1 MTILRTSR
9 CQNQSDGRSGQYGGV
24 IPQGGLI
31 LRFIRPVNGNGRNA
45 ESAIGPRSH
54 PICMQTADDGP
65 PIVMT
70 RGKGTAHGRLRDMG
84 SYVMGLN
91 WHPTLP
97 SCILALSALSATA
110 SVLARPDE
118 AEQPL
123 VAEAF
128 AAPEATPAIL
138 GDYCSRCHNDNDKVA
153 NLSLDDVRNGDLF
166 HGRNMEIWEK
176 VLRRTRQG
184 EMPPLNKPQP
194 TAAARAAFVQWLE
207 SGLDAYA
214 AQHPDPGRATIR
226 RLNRVEYANAVRDL
240 LALDVDVSREL
251 PQDNSGYGFDN
262 IADVLSVSPTLM
274 DRYIAVAGK
283 VGRLAT
289 GLTSRREFVT
299 SYEVP
304 KDGSV
309 MNGGRPAYNER
320 ASDDLPL
327 GSRGGG
333 AFTYYARYD
342 ATYEISGW
350 LNANTN
356 NETDRQP
363 EDKVSIRVPLKSG
376 AHVIGLSFRRQL
388 APDESVQTLRNDLD
402 KVPVPTAAP
411 VMLPM
416 DVSVDGVRVKT
427 VDVPSYRMSPR
438 YSQQNFPRDVLQIDV
453 AGPFSPKGVGRTPSR
468 DRIFICKPRR
478 ASAEAACARQIV
490 GALARRAYRRPVNDN
505 DLTPLIRVYATERAQ
520 SDFEHG
526 IEAAVEAILVSP
538 HFLFL
543 VEQDPA
549 GSKPGGV
556 RPLTDLELASRLSF
570 FLWSSIPDDRLL
582 SLAETGQLQK
592 PGVMDAQITR
602 MLADPR
608 AQALTTNFAGQWLY
622 LRNLDQQRPDISI
635 FPKFD
640 TRLRRAMA
648 QETEMF
654 FTYVLRTNRS
664 LLDFIAADYT
674 FLNQRLADHYGIG
687 GITGTA
693 MRRVSLDPASNRGG
707 LLGQASILTV
717 TSYGNHTS
725 VVKRGKWI
733 LDNLLAAS
741 PPPPPPDVPA
751 LQEKHDGRL
760 LTAREQLEL
769 HRKSPACAACHVKMD
784 PLGFSLENFDAIGA
798 FRQKD
803 AGQPIDVSARMPD
816 GTQFAGL
823 SGLKR
828 ILLSQKDEFASAF
841 TERLLTYAL
850 ARGVDA
856 RDMPAIRTITRSAA
870 ADGYRIQT
878 VIKGIV
884 HSAPFTLRRTT
895 GQ

>member
-1 MTILRTSR
+1 
-9 CQNQSDGRSGQYGGV
+9 
-24 IPQGGLI
+24 
-31 LRFIRPVNGNGRNA
+31 
-45 ESAIGPRSH
+45 
-54 PICMQTADDGP
+54 
-65 PIVMT
+65 
-70 RGKGTAHGRLRDMG
+70 
-84 SYVMGLN
+84 MGLN
-91 WHPTLP
+91 WRPTLP
-97 SCILALSALSATA
+97 SCILAFSALVAAA

-118 AEQPL
+118 
-123 VAEAF
+123 VAQLPT
-128 AAPEATPAIL
+128 AAALTGTEVAPAML
-138 GDYCSRCHNDNDKVA
+138 GDYCSRCHNDSDKIA
-153 NLSLDDVRNGDLF
+153 NLSLDDLQDVDLL
-166 HGRNMEIWEK
+166 HGANMDIWEK

-194 TAAARAAFVQWLE
+194 TPAQRAAFVQWLE
-207 SGLDAYA
+207 GGLDAYA
-214 AQHPDPGRATIR
+214 AAHPDPGRATLR

-240 LALDVDVSREL
+240 LALRVDVSREL

-283 VGRLAT
+283 VGRMAT

-309 MNGGRPAYNER
+309 MNAGRPAYNER

-342 ATYEISGW
+342 ATYEVSGW

-356 NETDRQP
+356 NETDRQK
-363 EDKVSIRVPLKSG
+363 EDKVSVRVPLKAG
-376 AHVIGLSFRRQL
+376 AHVIGLSFRRQI

-416 DVSVDGVRVKT
+416 DVSVDGVRVASI
-427 VDVPSYRMSPR
+427 DVPSYRMSPR
-438 YSQQNFPRDVLQIDV
+438 YSQQNFPRDILQIDV
-453 AGPFSPKGVGRTPSR
+453 AGPFSPRGVGKTPSR
-468 DRIFICKPRR
+468 DRIFLCKPTRVT
-478 ASAEAACARQIV
+478 AETACARQIV
-490 GALARRAYRRPVNDN
+490 ATLARRAYRRPVTDS
-505 DLTPLIRVYATERAQ
+505 DLAPLMRVYATERGQ

-526 IEAAVEAILVSP
+526 VEAAVEAILVSP

-543 VEQDPA
+543 IEQDPA
-549 GSKPGGV
+549 GSKAGGV
-556 RPLTDLELASRLSF
+556 RRLTDIELASRLSF
-570 FLWSSIPDDRLL
+570 FLWSSIPDETLL
-582 SLAETGQLQK
+582 RLAESGQLQQ
-592 PGVMDAQITR
+592 PGVVDAQVAR

-608 AQALTTNFAGQWLY
+608 SQALTTNFAGQWLY
-622 LRNLDQQRPDISI
+622 LRNLDQQRPDITV

-640 TRLRRAMA
+640 TRLRSAMA
-648 QETEMF
+648 RETEMF
-654 FTYVLRTNRS
+654 FAHVVRTNAS

-674 FLNQRLADHYGIG
+674 FLNQRLADHYGISG
-687 GITGTA
+687 VTGTA

-733 LDNLLAAS
+733 LDNLLAAP

-751 LQEKHDGRL
+751 LQDKHDGRL

-784 PLGFSLENFDAIGA
+784 PLGFALENFDAVGA
-798 FRQKD
+798 FRQMD
-803 AGQPIDVSARMPD
+803 AGQSIDVSARMPD

-828 ILLSQKDEFASAF
+828 ILLTQKDEFASAF
-841 TERLLTYAL
+841 TERLMTYAL

-856 RDMPAIRTITRSAA
+856 RDMPAIRTIGRSAA

>member
-1 MTILRTSR
+1 MDLRWR
-9 CQNQSDGRSGQYGGV
+9 
-24 IPQGGLI
+24 
-31 LRFIRPVNGNGRNA
+31 
-45 ESAIGPRSH
+45 
-54 PICMQTADDGP
+54 
-65 PIVMT
+65 
-70 RGKGTAHGRLRDMG
+70 
-84 SYVMGLN
+84 
-91 WHPTLP
+91 PTLP
-97 SCILALSALSATA
+97 ACVLALSALVATA
-110 SVLARPDE
+110 SVLARPDD
-118 AEQPL
+118 AHPL
-123 VAEAF
+123 PT
-128 AAPEATPAIL
+128 AAAAIAPQAAPAIL
-138 GDYCSRCHNDNDKVA
+138 GDYCSRCHNDSDRIA
-153 NLSLDDVRNGDLF
+153 SLSLDDLKHADLL
-166 HGRNMEIWEK
+166 HGANLDIWEK

-194 TAAARAAFVQWLE
+194 TPAARAAFVQWLE
-207 SGLDAYA
+207 NGLDSYA
-214 AQHPDPGRATIR
+214 AAHPDPGRSTIR

-240 LALDVDVSREL
+240 LALKVDVSREL

-283 VGRLAT
+283 VGRMAT

-309 MNGGRPAYNER
+309 MNSGRPAYNER

-356 NETDRQP
+356 NETDRQK
-363 EDKVSIRVPLKSG
+363 EDKVSVRVPLKAG
-376 AHVIGLSFRRQL
+376 AHVIGLSFRRQI

-402 KVPVPTAAP
+402 KVPVPTDAP

-416 DVSVDGVRVKT
+416 DVLVDGVRVKS
-427 VDVPSYRMSPR
+427 VEVPSYRMSPR

-453 AGPFSPKGVGRTPSR
+453 AGPIAPRGIGKTPSR
-468 DRIFICKPRR
+468 ERIFLCNPSR
-478 ASAEAACARQIV
+478 ATAQAACARRIV
-490 GALARRAYRRPVNDN
+490 ATLARRAYRRPVTDS
-505 DLTPLIRVYATERAQ
+505 DIRPLMRVYATERAQ

-526 IEAAVEAILVSP
+526 VEAAVEAILVSP
-538 HFLFL
+538 NFLFL
-543 VEQDPA
+543 VEQNPV
-549 GSKPGGV
+549 GSAPGSV
-556 RPLTDLELASRLSF
+556 RRLTDLELASRLSL
-570 FLWSSIPDDRLL
+570 FLWSSIPDETLL
-582 SLAETGQLQK
+582 HLAETGQLQQSA
-592 PGVMDAQITR
+592 VLDAQVTR

-608 AQALTTNFAGQWLY
+608 ADALTKNFAGQWLY
-622 LRNLDQQRPDISI
+622 LRNLDQQRPDIAI

-640 TRLRRAMA
+640 TRLRSAMA
-648 QETEMF
+648 RETEMF
-654 FTYVLRTNRS
+654 FSYVLRTNRS
-664 LLDFIAADYT
+664 LLDFIAADYS
-674 FLNQRLADHYGIG
+674 FLNQRLADHYGING
-687 GITGTA
+687 VNGPA
-693 MRRVSLDPASNRGG
+693 MRRVNLDPASHRGG

-751 LQEKHDGRL
+751 LQDKHDGRS

-798 FRQKD
+798 FRQND
-803 AGQPIDVSARMPD
+803 AGQVIDVSARMPD
-816 GTQFAGL
+816 GTQFTGLAGL
-823 SGLKR
+823 QK
-828 ILLSQKDEFASAF
+828 ILLASKDEFANAF

-856 RDMPAIRTITRSAA
+856 RDMPAIRTIGRGAA
-870 ADGYRIQT
+870 QDGYRIQT
-878 VIKGIV
+878 IVKGIV
-884 HSAPFTLRRTT
+884 HSDPFTLRRTN
-895 GQ
+895 GK

>member
-1 MTILRTSR
+1 
-9 CQNQSDGRSGQYGGV
+9 
-24 IPQGGLI
+24 
-31 LRFIRPVNGNGRNA
+31 
-45 ESAIGPRSH
+45 
-54 PICMQTADDGP
+54 
-65 PIVMT
+65 
-70 RGKGTAHGRLRDMG
+70 
-84 SYVMGLN
+84 MGLN
-91 WHPTLP
+91 WRPTLP
-97 SCILALSALSATA
+97 SCILALSALVAAA
-110 SVLARPDE
+110 SVLARPDDVSQLPT
-118 AEQPL
+118 AVTL
-123 VAEAF
+123 TGADVA
-128 AAPEATPAIL
+128 PAIL
-138 GDYCSRCHNDNDKVA
+138 GDYCSRCHNDSDKIA
-153 NLSLDDVRNGDLF
+153 NLSLDDLQDVDLL
-166 HGRNMEIWEK
+166 HGANMDIWEK

-194 TAAARAAFVQWLE
+194 TPAQRAAFVQWLE
-207 SGLDAYA
+207 GGLDAYA
-214 AQHPDPGRATIR
+214 AAHPDPGRATLR

-240 LALDVDVSREL
+240 LALRVDVSREL

-283 VGRLAT
+283 VGRMAT

-309 MNGGRPAYNER
+309 MNAGRPAYNER
-320 ASDDLPL
+320 ASEHLPL

-342 ATYEISGW
+342 ATYEVSGW

-356 NETDRQP
+356 NETDRQK
-363 EDKVSIRVPLKSG
+363 EDKVSVRVPLKAG
-376 AHVIGLSFRRQL
+376 AHVIGLSFRRQI

-416 DVSVDGVRVKT
+416 DVSVDGVRVASI
-427 VDVPSYRMSPR
+427 DVPSYRMSPR
-438 YSQQNFPRDVLQIDV
+438 YSQQNFPRDILQIDV
-453 AGPFSPKGVGRTPSR
+453 AGPFSPRGVGKTPSR
-468 DRIFICKPRR
+468 DRIFLCKPTRVT
-478 ASAEAACARQIV
+478 AETACARQIV
-490 GALARRAYRRPVNDN
+490 ATLARRAYRRPVTDS
-505 DLTPLIRVYATERAQ
+505 DLAPLMRVYATERGQ

-526 IEAAVEAILVSP
+526 VEAAVEAILVSP

-543 VEQDPA
+543 IEQDPA
-549 GSKPGGV
+549 GSKAGGV
-556 RPLTDLELASRLSF
+556 RRLTDIELASRLSF
-570 FLWSSIPDDRLL
+570 FLWSSIPDETLL
-582 SLAETGQLQK
+582 RLAESGQLQQ
-592 PGVMDAQITR
+592 PGVVDAQVAR

-608 AQALTTNFAGQWLY
+608 SQALTTNFAGQWLY
-622 LRNLDQQRPDISI
+622 LRNLDQQRPDITV

-640 TRLRRAMA
+640 TRLRNAMA
-648 QETEMF
+648 RETEMF
-654 FTYVLRTNRS
+654 FSHVLRTNAS

-674 FLNQRLADHYGIG
+674 FLNQRLADHYGISG
-687 GITGTA
+687 VTGTA

-733 LDNLLAAS
+733 LDNLLAAP

-751 LQEKHDGRL
+751 LQDKHDGRL

-784 PLGFSLENFDAIGA
+784 PLGFALENFDAVGA
-798 FRQKD
+798 FRQRD

-823 SGLKR
+823 AGLKR
-828 ILLSQKDEFASAF
+828 ILLTQKDEFASAF
-841 TERLLTYAL
+841 TERLMTYAL

-856 RDMPAIRTITRSAA
+856 RDMPAIRTIGRSAA

-878 VIKGIV
+878 VIKGVV

-895 GQ
+895 GK

>member
-1 MTILRTSR
+1 
-9 CQNQSDGRSGQYGGV
+9 
-24 IPQGGLI
+24 
-31 LRFIRPVNGNGRNA
+31 
-45 ESAIGPRSH
+45 
-54 PICMQTADDGP
+54 
-65 PIVMT
+65 
-70 RGKGTAHGRLRDMG
+70 MG
-84 SYVMGLN
+84 SELMGLN
-91 WHPTLP
+91 WRPTLP
-97 SCILALSALSATA
+97 SCILALSALVATA
-110 SVLARPDE
+110 SVLARPDDVPQLP
-118 AEQPL
+118 AA
-123 VAEAF
+123 VASATPD
-128 AAPEATPAIL
+128 AAPVIL
-138 GDYCSRCHNDNDKVA
+138 GDYCSRCHNDSDKIA
-153 NLSLDDVRNGDLF
+153 NLSLDDLKNVDLL
-166 HGRNMEIWEK
+166 HGANMDIWEK

-194 TAAARAAFVQWLE
+194 TPAARAAFIQWLE
-207 SGLDAYA
+207 ASLDTYA
-214 AQHPDPGRATIR
+214 AAHPDPGRSTIR

-240 LALDVDVSREL
+240 LALNIDVSREL

-283 VGRLAT
+283 VGRMAT

-309 MNGGRPAYNER
+309 MNSGRPAYNER

-342 ATYEISGW
+342 ATYEVSGW

-356 NETDRQP
+356 NETDRQK
-363 EDKVSIRVPLKSG
+363 EDKVSVRVPLKAG
-376 AHVIGLSFRRQL
+376 AHVIGLSFRRQI

-402 KVPVPTAAP
+402 KVPVPIDAP
-411 VMLPM
+411 VLLPM

-427 VDVPSYRMSPR
+427 VHVPSYRMSPR

-453 AGPFSPKGVGRTPSR
+453 AGPFSPSSVGKTPSR
-468 DRIFICKPRR
+468 ERIFLCRPPR
-478 ASAEAACARQIV
+478 ASAEAACARRIV
-490 GALARRAYRRPVNDN
+490 ATLARRAYRRPVTDS
-505 DLTPLIRVYATERAQ
+505 DMTPLMRVYATERAQ

-526 IEAAVEAILVSP
+526 VEAAVEAILVSP

-543 VEQDPA
+543 VEQDPT
-549 GSKPGGV
+549 GSQPGSV
-556 RPLTDLELASRLSF
+556 RRLTDLELASRLSF
-570 FLWSSIPDDRLL
+570 FLWSSIPDETLL
-582 SLAETGQLQK
+582 RLAETSQLQQ
-592 PGVMDAQITR
+592 PGIVDAQVTR

-608 AQALTTNFAGQWLY
+608 AEALTKNFAGQWLY
-622 LRNLDQQRPDISI
+622 LRNLDQQRPDITV

-640 TRLRRAMA
+640 SRLHSAMA
-648 QETEMF
+648 RETEMF
-654 FTYVLRTNRS
+654 FSYVLRTNRS
-664 LLDFIAADYT
+664 LLDFIAADYS
-674 FLNQRLADHYGIG
+674 FLNQRLADHYGISG
-687 GITGTA
+687 VNGTA
-693 MRRVSLDPASNRGG
+693 MRRVSLDPASHRGG

-733 LDNLLAAS
+733 LDNLLAAP

-751 LQEKHDGRL
+751 LQDKHDGRL

-769 HRKSPACAACHVKMD
+769 HRKNPACAACHVKMD
-784 PLGFSLENFDAIGA
+784 PLGFSLENFDAVGA

-823 SGLKR
+823 AGLQQ
-828 ILLSQKDEFASAF
+828 ILLARKDEFANAF

-856 RDMPAIRTITRSAA
+856 RDMPAIRTIGRSAA
-870 ADGYRIQT
+870 ADNYHIQT

-884 HSAPFTLRRTT
+884 HSAPFTLRRTAT
-895 GQ
+895 K

>member
-1 MTILRTSR
+1 MDRHPLWRNEGRWRT
-9 CQNQSDGRSGQYGGV
+9 
-24 IPQGGLI
+24 
-31 LRFIRPVNGNGRNA
+31 A
-45 ESAIGPRSH
+45 AW
-54 PICMQTADDGP
+54 
-65 PIVMT
+65 
-70 RGKGTAHGRLRDMG
+70 GT
-84 SYVMGLN
+84 MGLHN
-91 WHPTLP
+91 MGLRWRPTLP
-97 SCILALSALSATA
+97 ACVLALSALVATA
-110 SVLARPDE
+110 SVIARPDD
-118 AEQPL
+118 ARPSP
-123 VAEAF
+123 AAAAA
-128 AAPEATPAIL
+128 AAPQASPAIL
-138 GDYCSRCHNDNDKVA
+138 GDYCARCHNDNDRIA
-153 NLSLDDVRNGDLF
+153 SLSLDDLRHADLL
-166 HGRNMEIWEK
+166 HGANLDIWEK

-194 TAAARAAFVQWLE
+194 TPAARAAFVQWLE
-207 SGLDAYA
+207 NGLDSYA
-214 AQHPDPGRATIR
+214 AAHPDPGRSTIR

-240 LALDVDVSREL
+240 LALRVDVSQEL

-283 VGRLAT
+283 VGRMAT
-289 GLTSRREFVT
+289 GLTSRRAFVT

-309 MNGGRPAYNER
+309 MNSGRPAYNER

-327 GSRGGG
+327 ASRGGG
-333 AFTYYARYD
+333 AFTYHARYD

-356 NETDRQP
+356 NETDRQK
-363 EDKVSIRVPLKSG
+363 EDKVSVRMPLKAGS
-376 AHVIGLSFRRQL
+376 HVIGLSFRRQI

-402 KVPVPTAAP
+402 KVPVPTDAP

-416 DVSVDGVRVKT
+416 DVLVDGVRVKS
-427 VDVPSYRMSPR
+427 VEVPSYRMSPR

-453 AGPFSPKGVGRTPSR
+453 AGPIAPRGIGQTPSR
-468 DRIFICKPRR
+468 ERIFLCKPSR
-478 ASAEAACARQIV
+478 ATAETACARRIV
-490 GALARRAYRRPVNDN
+490 ATLARRAYRRPVTDS
-505 DLTPLIRVYATERAQ
+505 DMVPLMRVYASERAQ

-526 IEAAVEAILVSP
+526 VEAAMEAILVSP
-538 HFLFL
+538 NFLFL

-549 GSKPGGV
+549 GSAPGSV
-556 RPLTDLELASRLSF
+556 RRLTDLELASRLSF
-570 FLWSSIPDDRLL
+570 FLWSSIPDETLL
-582 SLAETGQLQK
+582 HLAETGQLQQ
-592 PGVMDAQITR
+592 PAMLDAQVVR

-608 AQALTTNFAGQWLY
+608 ADALTKNFAGQWLY
-622 LRNLDQQRPDISI
+622 LRNLDQQRPDIAI

-640 TRLRRAMA
+640 TRLRSAMA
-648 QETEMF
+648 RETEMF
-654 FTYVLRTNRS
+654 FSHVLRTNRS
-664 LLDFIAADYT
+664 LLDFIAANYS
-674 FLNQRLADHYGIG
+674 FLNQRLADHYGISG
-687 GITGTA
+687 VNGPA
-693 MRRVSLDPASNRGG
+693 MRRVSLDPASHRGG

-751 LQEKHDGRL
+751 LQEKHDGRS

-798 FRQKD
+798 FRQND
-803 AGQPIDVSARMPD
+803 AGQVIDVSARMPD
-816 GTQFAGL
+816 GTQFSGLAGL
-823 SGLKR
+823 QR
-828 ILLSQKDEFASAF
+828 ILLASKDEFTNAF

-856 RDMPAIRTITRSAA
+856 RDMPAIRTIGRSAA
-870 ADGYRIQT
+870 QDGYRIQT
-878 VIKGIV
+878 IVKGIV
-884 HSAPFTLRRTT
+884 HSDPFTLRRTKT
-895 GQ
+895 K